1 MIKKTLAALA
11 FAFISASAFAQYG
24 TWGYNNTTHQWLPPG
39 VEVNNNQA
47 YSGGQA
53 IVYGSNPVYVL
64 PPGAAIS
71 SLSGLNDCKVWGG
84 VAGLTLGSLNKAH
97 PTQAA
102 ILLGIGGAWAANRFL
117 CNNNQGQSVLVVQP
131 QAPAG
136 QAQPSAVTV
145 YAPKGAQG
153 DSGYTCAIEGEPEVF
168 LVKDRSTC
176 SRLAGRI
183 AQAKVGNTP
192 SAQPASNR
200 ADPDKPWGH
209 RGAAGICYL
218 TQELKGEK
226 PASCLQVSVVAAND
240 GESMSSWKA
249 RLP

>member
-1 MIKKTLAALA
+1 MLKRVLAVMA

-24 TWGYNNTTHQWLPPG
+24 TWGYNNTTRQWVPPG
-39 VEVNNNQA
+39 VATNQ
-47 YSGGQA
+47 SGTYAAGVPSGIPSNA
-53 IVYGSNPVYVL
+53 VYIQ
-64 PPGAAIS
+64 PGAAVPTGYCS
-71 SLSGLNDCKVWGG
+71 WRGRLVNVAASAFVGG
-84 VAGLTLGSLNKAH
+84 VIGALAGDNSRAAGKGAAAGTFVGVFIPCQSAH
-97 PTQAA
+97 Q
-102 ILLGIGGAWAANRFL
+102 
-117 CNNNQGQSVLVVQP
+117 V
-131 QAPAG
+131 APAQQTPG
-136 QAQPSAVTV
+136 RLEV